1 MHKTCREVAG
11 VVALLGECRF
21 GARVSKVSCEAIGPI
36 GIYERPAG
44 APDQNAQMDTE
55 RIKLV
60 IAPGDNVEQAC
71 SAILD
76 RRSYA

>member
-21 GARVSKVSCEAIGPI
+21 GARVSKVSGEAIGPI
-36 GIYERPAG
+36 CVYERPSG

-60 IAPGDNVEQAC
+60 IAPDDNVEQAC